1 MYPLL
6 ALSALIAVSV
16 PMAADRLF
24 VSPMG
29 EPFLGDRDNP
39 PAEAWFTGAD
49 ADKDGRISL
58 FEFQDDAQR
67 FFKTLDLNN
76 DGEID
81 PRENER
87 YEIMIQQAIGEAGG
101 RIGRGMDRSVNGVD
115 SFDGA
120 PKGNAQY
127 VRRGGA
133 SAYNWLAIPQPVMS
147 ADTNF
152 NRGVTTQEFDRAAIT
167 RFRLLDKNGDMYLD
181 KAELPKN

>member
-6 ALSALIAVSV
+6 ALSALIAVSAPV
-16 PMAADRLF
+16 AADRLF

-39 PAEAWFTGAD
+39 PAQAWFAGTD

-58 FEFQDDAQR
+58 FEFQDDAVR
-67 FFKTLDLNN
+67 FFKTLDLNG

-87 YEIMIQQAIGEAGG
+87 YEILIQQAIGQAGG
-101 RIGRGMDRSVNGVD
+101 RTGRGMETNAD
-115 SFDGA
+115 SYDGPA
-120 PKGNAQY
+120 KTSQY

-133 SAYNWLAIPQPVMS
+133 SAYNWLGIPQPVIS

-167 RFRLLDKNGDMYLD
+167 RFRLLDTNGDLNLD
-181 KAELPKN
+181 KAELPKT